1 MQKKTSLGRGNNK
14 NKSPEVVGYVHKE
27 KRGSQLCWS
36 RVIMEGLSS
45 RLTENQ
51 NRAQIVQIVEEIWL
65 QLPVELGAFVE
76 F

>member
-1 MQKKTSLGRGNNK
+1 MWKKTSLGRGNNK

-45 RLTENQ
+45 RLTEN
-51 NRAQIVQIVEEIWL
+51 
-65 QLPVELGAFVE
+65 
-76 F
+76 